1 MISETRRK
9 KTVLIFGMS
18 SFVGSNLAEYLK
30 HDFKVVGT
38 YHKTRVNIPNTLSI
52 PCDVLSKD
60 EVQMAVFSSRP
71 DIAIYAAGF
80 PSVAMCHE
88 YDTVADAL
96 NTSGLINVTEMCERY
111 KAKTCFIS
119 SSYVFGGEKKKFMEI
134 DIPDSVTVY
143 GKSLAS
149 SEFYIQKNSL
159 NYIIFRTCPL
169 IGRSF
174 SYKRYN
180 FFEKLQDRLSQNQKF
195 ICDNFVRHG
204 FLDIYY
210 LAAILKIAFQNDF
223 ANRLFQICTQDVM
236 THYQFAKTYCDV
248 FGDDPNPIQSGKWPF
263 PVIKTEDTDDISE
276 DLYFQLDV
284 SNVESFL
291 KIKMPTIQESL
302 EMLFRRYHGKSSR
315 IGGGDSGG
323 RVSFI

>member
-1 MISETRRK
+1 M
-9 KTVLIFGMS
+9 
-18 SFVGSNLAEYLK
+18 GSNLAEYLK

-60 EVQMAVFSSRP
+60 EVQMAVFSTKP
-71 DIAIYAAGF
+71 DIAIYAVGF

-88 YDTVADAL
+88 YETVADAL

-111 KAKTCFIS
+111 KTKTCFIS

-143 GKSLAS
+143 GRTQGS
-149 SEFYIQKNSL
+149 SEFYLQKNSL
-159 NYIIFRTCPL
+159 NYIIFRCCPL

-174 SYKRYN
+174 AYKRYN
-180 FFEKLQDRLSQNQKF
+180 FFEKMQDRLSQNQKF
-195 ICDNFVRHG
+195 ICDNYVRHG

-210 LAAILKIAFQNDF
+210 LAAILKIAFKNDF
-223 ANRLFQICTQDVM
+223 ANRLFQVCTQDVM
-236 THYQFAKTYCDV
+236 THYEFAKTYCEV
-248 FGDDPNPIQSGKWPF
+248 FGDDPNPLQAGKWPL
-263 PVIKTEDTDDISE
+263 PVIKTEDTDEISE

-291 KIKMPTIQESL
+291 KIKMPTIKESL
-302 EMLFRRYHGKSSR
+302 EMLFRRYHGKVSR
-315 IGGGDSGG
+315 VGSGDSGS